1 MDDLDPKQ
9 ELFTDEFLVDLNQT
23 QAYIRA
29 GYAVKGSSQNA
40 ARLMA
45 NDKVQARIREK
56 MAARADRLEL
66 SQDRVVAEIAK
77 VAFASMRNF
86 ISVDEE
92 GQPRINLTDT
102 SNDALDSLSEIST
115 ETVLEGDP
123 ERPDLVRK
131 TKIKL
136 LSKLDALDKLM
147 QHLGGYEKQ
156 DRNRAN
162 ALADAMQEIWSRGS
176 KAPIRDTAPLVDGAR
191 PR

>member
-29 GYAVKGSSQNA
+29 GYAVKGAPQNA